1 MVIINE
7 TNLRKVDLN
16 LLVVFHVLMQERHV
30 TRAAAKL
37 YITQGAVSAAL
48 GRLRLIFDDPLFEK
62 SRSGMVPT
70 AKALAIAPRIGQ
82 SLKMVSDLMFEDEQ
96 FEPTTSNRTFHIA
109 MSDDL
114 EAIFVPKIV
123 NQAIRSSWNVKF
135 SFHQTNSLLWQ
146 EALDD
151 PRMDLVI
158 CATPPQVPAA
168 YHHSILFASSYSCL
182 YDGRRMKLSDPL
194 TLEDFANS
202 GHLRVSYDAQRGFVD
217 EILET
222 QGYERKAVASI
233 SHFAGAVAVL
243 RTADLI
249 ATIPTY
255 TAKAFSDAVGLTM
268 SPPPVPMPRFTISLL
283 WEVPKET
290 QPEHVWLRKTVEAC
304 ADLDFPSAPSQSTA
318 LPRNLLKTGTTRNG
332 RQP

>member
-1 MVIINE
+1 
-7 TNLRKVDLN
+7 
-16 LLVVFHVLMQERHV
+16 MQERHV

-37 YITQGAVSAAL
+37 HITQGAVSAAL
-48 GRLRLIFDDPLFEK
+48 GRLRLLFDDPLFQK
-62 SRSGMVPT
+62 SRTGMVPT
-70 AKALAIAPRIGQ
+70 AKALALAPRIGQ
-82 SLKMVSDLMFEDEQ
+82 SLKTVSDLVFQDEQ

-114 EAIFVPKIV
+114 EAVFVPKIV
-123 NQAIRSSWNVKF
+123 TEAIRSNWNVKF
-135 SFHQTNSLLWQ
+135 SFHQTNSVLWQ

-151 PRMDLVI
+151 PRMDLVM

-168 YHHSILFASSYSCL
+168 YHHSVLFASSYTCL
-182 YDGRRMKLSDPL
+182 YDGQRMKLSEPL
-194 TLEDFANS
+194 SLEDYAGS

-217 EILET
+217 EILES

-243 RTADLI
+243 RAADLI

-255 TAKAFSDAVGLTM
+255 TAKAFSDAAGLTM
-268 SPPPVPMPRFTISLL
+268 SQPPVPMPRFTISLI

-290 QPEHVWLRKTVEAC
+290 QPEHVWLRKMMQAC
-304 ADLDFPSAPSQSTA
+304 ANPDGWPSVF
-318 LPRNLLKTGTTRNG
+318 G
-332 RQP
+332 